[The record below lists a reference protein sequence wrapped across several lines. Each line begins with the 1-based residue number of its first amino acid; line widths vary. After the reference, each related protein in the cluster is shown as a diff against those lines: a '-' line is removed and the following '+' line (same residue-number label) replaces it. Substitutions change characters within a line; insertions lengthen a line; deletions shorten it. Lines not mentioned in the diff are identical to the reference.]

1 MRSSS
6 ICSRNGSLVLDS
18 GSHLGTPRESGV
30 SALGSALGTS
40 CSPRDSTAS
49 VASQAAAVLSS
60 LNASSQSASP
70 RGSGLLGGG
79 ASPRASSVGGG
90 SFRLSGLS
98 ASLAD
103 LAASSPAAA
112 APAAAELVALLA
124 AAAAAAPAASP
135 PLSPVLGGLS
145 VSPAG
150 VLPLSLSSPPDC
162 GALGAAAAAAATLS
176 LGPLGS
182 PYGSQRVGSPR
193 ASCLASVT
201 NLPPTIEGDE
211 RSRRSDRTDS
221 GGGGAS
227 SQGAQGSQSG
237 GCGGGGIGGGSSG
250 ALRVSSPLAAAPAA
264 AAATAPSTA
273 EATAPLAANERSSV
287 GPRRRWSHNKSEAST
302 TAAIPIGRASKAEEQ
317 SGGEHH
323 AGRRDRTGEQGVGSQ
338 AGCRGRGRRGEWCEA
353 EARLAQ
359 LGADANESEVPRV
372 DLSLESELSSCQ
384 GLSVII
390 T

>member
-103 LAASSPAAA
+103 LAAASPAAA
-112 APAAAELVALLA
+112 A

-372 DLSLESELSSCQ
+372 DLSLESELSSC
-384 GLSVII
+384 
-390 T
+390 